1 MITSPT
7 QTTPPGNVY
16 AEIAAALSGT
26 AAVNEKGRA
35 QNDKD
40 ERIEQSIVNEVQ
52 KIIDSN
58 KDYSVALAQVKKFLG
73 NMQKAASNR
82 GPEVQNWIQEELDK
96 ANSYTGPS
104 QDLLKKLQKD
114 EDKLSHDL
122 EGLQNAEGHLNDN
135 ENALSKLE
143 DELHS
148 LQTQKKYYEDHIKSA
163 PFGKQIEYA
172 FKIAGL
178 GIEILTIEGAIS
190 PYEYARN
197 SNQQTVN
204 GEKGTVDYDQSQIN
218 QDKAT
223 IKRDPAI
230 RSTLAN
236 VAERANATD
245 THLNQTI
252 TKDEATNKQVNAF
265 AKQIAEIKFGK
276 VDKS

>member
-1 MITSPT
+1 MTTSPI
-7 QTTPPGNVY
+7 QATPPGNVY
-16 AEIAAALSGT
+16 AEIAVALSGT
-26 AAVNEKGRA
+26 DAVNQKQRA

-40 ERIEQSIVNEVQ
+40 ARIEQSIVNEVQ
-52 KIIDSN
+52 EIIDSN

-73 NMQKAASNR
+73 NMQKAASNW

-122 EGLQNAEGHLNDN
+122 QGLQNAESHLNDN

-143 DELHS
+143 DKLHN
-148 LQTQKKYYEDHIKSA
+148 LQTQMKYYEDRIKSA
-163 PFGKQIEYA
+163 PFDKQIEYA

-218 QDKAT
+218 EDNAT

-230 RSTLAN
+230 RSTLGN
-236 VAERANATD
+236 VAERASATD
-245 THLNQTI
+245 THLNQII